1 MSSIYAMK
9 HQKRCESC
17 LRVVDHQGCR
27 RHPGAAVLDE
37 GRDAEWLTILGHQQ
51 RRQRRQHILIKLMG
65 LSVLGLWVAPL
76 LSVSALHLLVV
87 RMLWER
93 RHAAPAEPGVLLR
106 ADDGLTEPVASTSA
120 GMARRN
126 RRVARM
132 NARDRATVS
141 RVQGAG

>member
-1 MSSIYAMK
+1 
-9 HQKRCESC
+9 
-17 LRVVDHQGCR
+17 
-27 RHPGAAVLDE
+27 VLDE

-51 RRQRRQHILIKLMG
+51 RRQRRQHILIGLMG

-126 RRVARM
+126 CRVARM